1 MVQPLD
7 IKFLSCL
14 GGSRTHRLTND
25 CLINGC
31 LWLSLST
38 QTIQGIATPK
48 ARPRSSCISS
58 LDRKL
63 YHFNNKIA
71 SLTSFTELSIRLQTT
86 FTIET
91 FVDDVTSFVTRSS
104 VKTRIAFAAAV
115 LTVNGGSIG
124 LKRNSRKLLD
134 PLSTKNITSSSILGS
149 S

>member
-1 MVQPLD
+1 MVA
-7 IKFLSCL
+7 F
-14 GGSRTHRLTND
+14 
-25 CLINGC
+25 GC
-31 LWLSLST
+31 LLLLST
-38 QTIQGIATPK
+38 QTIQEIATSK
-48 ARPRSSCISS
+48 ARPRSPSMSL

-63 YHFNNKIA
+63 YHFDNKIA

-91 FVDDVTSFVTRSS
+91 FADDVTSFVTRSS